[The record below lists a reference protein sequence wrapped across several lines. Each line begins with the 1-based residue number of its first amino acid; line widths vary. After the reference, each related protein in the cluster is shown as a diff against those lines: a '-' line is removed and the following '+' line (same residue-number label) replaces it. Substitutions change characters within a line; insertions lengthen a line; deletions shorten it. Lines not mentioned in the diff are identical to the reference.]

1 MKKGKR
7 KKVFTTS
14 AMTKIEAI
22 MDKFKE
28 FLAGKPHKMDEDWQ
42 EQWAYF
48 VGCKLPSILRTWHD
62 PEFGDVWERGGSY
75 YENTRLK
82 LAGLSGFKKNCAEA
96 GDTLQALK
104 LLVEFFEDEKR
115 KAGLGK
121 TTKKKGTGNGERGT
135 GGGHGVTAL
144 PVVLEEGEIKEMH
157 IAKCERN
164 PKLRKACIEYYM
176 AQNEGRIACVACGM
190 AFGDVYGEIGEGYIE
205 VHHLNPISQIEGVHA
220 VDPKMDLVP
229 LCANCHA
236 MIHRLMSAEKKN
248 GVELEGSA
256 ALVKLRGIMRT

>member
-1 MKKGKR
+1 M
-7 KKVFTTS
+7 V
-14 AMTKIEAI
+14 E
-22 MDKFKE
+22 KFKA
-28 FLAGKPHKMDEDWQ
+28 FLAGKPHKMNEEWQ

-48 VGCKLPSILRTWHD
+48 VSCKLPRILRDWYD
-62 PEFGDVWERGGSY
+62 PGFDDEVWTKGGTY
-75 YENTRLK
+75 YETAQLK
-82 LAGLSGFKKNCAEA
+82 LAGLGAFKKNFAEYS
-96 GDTLQALK
+96 DVLRALK
-104 LLVEFFEDEKR
+104 LLMEFFADEKR

-121 TTKKKGTGNGERGT
+121 TTKKKSVGGYGVTALPGNGGVT

-144 PVVLEEGEIKEMH
+144 PEVLEEGEIKEMH

-164 PKLRKACIEYYM
+164 PKLRKACIEYYR

-205 VHHLNPISQIEGVHA
+205 VHHLSPISQIEGVHA
-220 VDPKMDLVP
+220 VDPKTDLVP

-248 GVELEGSA
+248 GVDLEGGA
-256 ALVKLRGIMRT
+256 ALMKLQGIMRT

>member
-1 MKKGKR
+1 M
-7 KKVFTTS
+7 
-14 AMTKIEAI
+14 I
-22 MDKFKE
+22 DKFKA

-48 VGCKLPSILRTWHD
+48 VGCKLPSILRTWYD
-62 PEFGDVWERGGSY
+62 PEFGDVWEKNGGY

-96 GDTLQALK
+96 GDTFQALK

-121 TTKKKGTGNGERGT
+121 TTTKKSEGDQV
-135 GGGHGVTAL
+135 VTAL

-164 PKLRKACIEYYM
+164 PKLRKACIEYYR

-190 AFGDVYGEIGEGYIE
+190 AFGDVCGEIGEGYIE
-205 VHHLNPISQIEGVHA
+205 VHHLSPISQIEGVHA
-220 VDPKMDLVP
+220 VDPKTDLVP

-236 MIHRLMSAEKKN
+236 MIHRLMAAEKKN
-248 GVELEGSA
+248 GVEMEGNA
-256 ALVKLRGIMRT
+256 ALEKLRGIIVGGQG